1 MNIFYLSTGTLHSV
15 FYYDG
20 GLSDVE
26 LQMLAGV
33 DTGLR
38 AYPHCVCP
46 PSHPSIDPSNELMCT
61 NILRRETVQRIS
73 TNAHSAE
80 FLNDRD
86 DSTWWQSV
94 NNVSSVDVTV
104 DLDHPRE
111 VYLVAIHFVSIL
123 PRAAIIL
130 YSQDGV
136 NFTPRQYFAQDCQ
149 ISFNMTNN
157 AALTSPTDV
166 NCLHAFSVPLSDRYL
181 EFRLLDTISRP
192 GIANIDNNQTLKNFS
207 LATHVRLVLMGW
219 YPEQML
225 ARHRYFAI
233 SEIFISGRACTCNGH
248 ATRCDGSSCVC
259 QHNTM
264 GPNCEQC
271 LPLFNNRTWLAGTES
286 SANECQKC
294 ECNGHSE
301 SCEYQDTTGMGVCI
315 NCTHNTI
322 GDSCEQCEPMF
333 YDSNVDSPNECQPCD
348 CDLSGVINSS
358 LTCERG
364 TGNCACKPLVTGRR
378 CDTCLNGFF
387 NLTTDNPDGCVAC
400 ICNTSGTVPSSVDCE
415 MNSGQC
421 PCLPNVGAPDCSQCM
436 PGHYGFGDPS
446 GCQPCDGQC
455 SNDGCSGP
463 GPTNCEVRGIP
474 CIHVILASNCMVQN
488 FDKTI

>member
-1 MNIFYLSTGTLHSV
+1 
-15 FYYDG
+15 
-20 GLSDVE
+20 
-26 LQMLAGV
+26 MLAGV
-33 DTGLR
+33 DTNLR

-61 NILRRETVQRIS
+61 NILRTQELQRIS
-73 TNAHSAE
+73 TNAHGAE
-80 FLNDRD
+80 FLNDKD
-86 DSTWWQSV
+86 DSTWWQSA
-94 NNVSSVDVTV
+94 NDVSPVDVTI
-104 DLDHPRE
+104 DLAHLRE

-136 NFTPRQYFAQDCQ
+136 NFTPRQYFAQDCET
-149 ISFNMTNN
+149 FNMTNN

-219 YPEQML
+219 YSEQMR

-248 ATRCDGSSCVC
+248 ASACDGSLCVC

-264 GPNCEQC
+264 GLNCEQC
-271 LPLFNNRTWLAGTES
+271 LPLFNNRPWLAGTSS

-294 ECNGHSE
+294 TCNGHSE
-301 SCEYQDTTGMGVCI
+301 SCEYQDATGMGVCT

-333 YDSNVDSPNECQPCD
+333 YNNPNVVPFNSPNACQPCE
-348 CDLSGVINSS
+348 CDPSGVINS
-358 LTCERG
+358 LTCENG
-364 TGNCACKPLVTGRR
+364 TGNCGCKSLVTGQR

-400 ICNTSGTVPSSVDCE
+400 ICNASGTVPSTVDCE
-415 MNSGQC
+415 MHSGQC
-421 PCLPNVGAPDCSQCM
+421 RCLPNVGAPDCSQCM
-436 PGHYGFGDPS
+436 PRHYGFGDPS
-446 GCQPCDGQC
+446 GCQPCDEQC
-455 SNDGCSGP
+455 SDNGCSGP
-463 GPTNCEVRGIP
+463 GPTNCEVRRMSSI
-474 CIHVILASNCMVQN
+474 CVILASYIIFIKKYNVMNQS
-488 FDKTI
+488 FDE